1 MGRMGWQLDG
11 PVQQPQ
17 REQESR
23 LYQRVEL
30 KVSWGD
36 SAEELRG
43 EDEEGAQAEYDF
55 QQQAQLWDLIA
66 KVTLSVQL
74 SLSHKLHLADERMT
88 IFRIREVQQ
97 PMGVRPEELLEQNKY
112 LSPKSLVNAIFHS
125 DRTLQEWT
133 VSLGCCYS
141 E

>member
-1 MGRMGWQLDG
+1 MGRMGWPLDG
-11 PVQQPQ
+11 PVRQPQ
-17 REQESR
+17 REQESG

-36 SAEELRG
+36 SVEELRG

-74 SLSHKLHLADERMT
+74 
-88 IFRIREVQQ
+88 
-97 PMGVRPEELLEQNKY
+97 
-112 LSPKSLVNAIFHS
+112 
-125 DRTLQEWT
+125 
-133 VSLGCCYS
+133 
-141 E
+141 